1 MISLEDKK
9 RQLLLTDKEIK
20 MACKALWIK
29 PNEHSEISIED
40 AKRLNDWAEGY
51 KEASA
56 ITGGMPL

>member
-9 RQLLLTDKEIK
+9 RQLLLSDKEIK
-20 MACKALWIK
+20 MACNSLWIK
-29 PNEHSEISIED
+29 PNEHNEISIED

-56 ITGGMPL
+56 IAGGKVL